1 MENRIVTIRVSQD
14 NDEMLKHLANQE
26 NRSKYITEL
35 IKADMAKVEEKD
47 KIKYLEK
54 WLDAIIELS
63 APFPEEQKAYKNCKE
78 KIKEVKA
85 L

>member
-1 MENRIVTIRVSQD
+1 MDKRIITIRIPNNADDVL
-14 NDEMLKHLANQE
+14 EHLSDQE
-26 NRSKYITEL
+26 NRSKYVTDL
-35 IKADMAKVEEKD
+35 IREDMSLVDEKK
-47 KIKYLEK
+47 KIKYIEK

-63 APFPEEQKAYKNCKE
+63 APFPEEQKAYINCKE